1 MESNL
6 FQKPV
11 VTIGDNKTK
20 PVNDKATTNT
30 IELGKNGKHV
40 ERNFDRPRSPMT
52 DEKIIEFKHVTKI
65 FNGVTV
71 IEDENF
77 YVRKGEFLT
86 ILGPSGCGNPQH

>member
-11 VTIGDNKTK
+11 VTVGDNKTE

-52 DEKIIEFKHVTKI
+52 DEKIIEFKHVTKSLMASQSSKMK
-65 FNGVTV
+65 TSM
-71 IEDENF
+71 
-77 YVRKGEFLT
+77 
-86 ILGPSGCGNPQH
+86 SGKVNS